1 MTKRTWDLRAYEKSL
16 KKVKNFKDNW
26 RTIKT
31 TLNAELLL
39 RFLKAITMSLKR
51 LKEEPLVIAI

>member
-1 MTKRTWDLRAYEKSL
+1 MIIGERL
-16 KKVKNFKDNW
+16 
-26 RTIKT
+26 KT

-51 LKEEPLVIAI
+51 LKEGPMVIGI